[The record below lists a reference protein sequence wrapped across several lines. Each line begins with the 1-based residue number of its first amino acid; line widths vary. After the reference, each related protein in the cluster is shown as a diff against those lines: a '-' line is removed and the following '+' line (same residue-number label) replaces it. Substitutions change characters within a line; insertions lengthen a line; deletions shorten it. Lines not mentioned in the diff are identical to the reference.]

1 MRNLLKRAN
10 GLILLCSLSLLV
22 IIATSCQDIKLKA
35 AIELANKECPIDVG
49 QAGKITSIIYDGNN
63 VIYTFRLNE
72 EITNIKTLKE
82 NPKGMKESIKIMF
95 QNPTKEVKT
104 LLELV
109 VKCNAGL
116 QMTYVGEDSGDKV
129 TYELTTDELKEILDT
144 DVDAS
149 QSDMAKLESQVKM
162 ANLQF
167 PMKASEEIVIEKMQL
182 SEESIIYLC
191 SVNEEMCSFDQVE
204 ENAEAVKQDII
215 TTLSSQSDPATQL
228 FLKTCVSCDRS
239 VVYRYIGSQS
249 GTQYDV
255 EISVPELKEMLK
267 ENK

>member
-1 MRNLLKRAN
+1 MRNLFKRAN

-22 IIATSCQDIKLKA
+22 ITTTSCQDIKLKA
-35 AIELANKECPIDVG
+35 AIELANKECPINMG
-49 QAGKITSIIYDGNN
+49 QAGKITSIVYDGDN
-63 VIYTFRLNE
+63 VVYIFRLNE

-144 DVDAS
+144 DIDAS
-149 QSDMAKLESQVKM
+149 QSDLAKLESQVKM

-167 PMKASEEIVIEKMQL
+167 PMKANEEIMIEKMQL
-182 SEESIIYLC
+182 SDESVIYLC

-204 ENAEAVKQDII
+204 ENAEAVKRDIM
-215 TTLSSQSDPATQL
+215 TTLASQSDPATQL
-228 FLKTCVSCDRS
+228 FLKTCINCNRS
-239 VVYRYIGSQS
+239 IAYRYIGSQS

-255 EISVPELKEMLK
+255 VISVPELKKMLK
-267 ENK
+267 EEK